1 MVWNDFA
8 GKHYSILYYT
18 VKIAFRP
25 YAMHHHC
32 MLELWRASTLYFAAD
47 FLPFPLPQWRN
58 KFKKIS
64 VWTGLHAQVHLFLA
78 NTEELDCKKL
88 SFKVLH
94 STQLFNIHGNAHTK
108 KMQIPHIYQRAFFEA
123 MDKCHALLFAFSSQN
138 LPVWCYKKHR
148 VCIFS
153 ICMYFHFEFLHTYPR
168 FEMQVV
174 AFRSY
179 WRKGASTLHSHK
191 KSIFTFHTWMHLK
204 F

>member
-1 MVWNDFA
+1 MISQASTIPFCITQWKLPLGPTQCIIIVC
-8 GKHYSILYYT
+8 LYYG
-18 VKIAFRP
+18 
-25 YAMHHHC
+25 
-32 MLELWRASTLYFAAD
+32 ELRHYI
-47 FLPFPLPQWRN
+47 LPPIFFHFHFHN
-58 KFKKIS
+58 GEINFKKIS

-204 F
+204 C